1 MSRPCP
7 WYVPRRSATHSGTCR
22 RPAGQSRTPASST
35 PADPGAIALA
45 TRASSRRRTPYPAA
59 RRTRAS
65 SLPRGRSGWQSSWLR
80 SASFGSP
87 LLRLGFHVLE
97 QRVHCLL
104 LLALQLLQHRIEAC
118 EVRLPDA
125 AVALDPIGR
134 LGERP
139 RLEFAGPALR
149 LAAAGD
155 QAGSLE
161 DLEMLRDRGLRH
173 SERRGELGDCRCAV

>member
-7 WYVPRRSATHSGTCR
+7 WYGPRRSATHSVTCR
-22 RPAGQSRTPASST
+22 RPAGQSRTQASST
-35 PADPGAIALA
+35 PADPGAISLA

-65 SLPRGRSGWQSSWLR
+65 SLPRGRSGSQSSWLR

-87 LLRLGFHVLE
+87 LLRFHVLE

-139 RLEFAGPALR
+139 RLELAGPALR
-149 LAAAGD
+149 LAATGD

-161 DLEMLRDRGLRH
+161 HLEV
-173 SERRGELGDCRCAV
+173 LGDRRLTHVE

>member
-7 WYVPRRSATHSGTCR
+7 WYGPRRSATHSGTCR
-22 RPAGQSRTPASST
+22 RPAGQSRRQASST
-35 PADPGAIALA
+35 PADPGATALA
-45 TRASSRRRTPYPAA
+45 TRASSRHRTPYPAA

-118 EVRLPDA
+118 EVRFPDA

-139 RLEFAGPALR
+139 RLELAGPALR
-149 LAAAGD
+149 LAATGD

-161 DLEMLRDRGLRH
+161 HLVGVGGRPLNHCERAPPLRGP
-173 SERRGELGDCRCAV
+173 

>member
-7 WYVPRRSATHSGTCR
+7 WYGPRRSATHSGTCR
-22 RPAGQSRTPASST
+22 RPAGQSRRQASST
-35 PADPGAIALA
+35 AGGPGATALA
-45 TRASSRRRTPYPAA
+45 TRASSRHRTPFPAA

-134 LGERP
+134 IGERP
-139 RLEFAGPALR
+139 RLEVSGAALR
-149 LAAAGD
+149 RAAAGGH
-155 QAGSLE
+155 ARSVF
-161 DLEMLRDRGLRH
+161 GL
-173 SERRGELGDCRCAV
+173 